1 MRPGGGG
8 DGTFDHGMGVR
19 VRVVR
24 CALGARLLEYDQ
36 SLAHLGH
43 CRRSAPTGSCD
54 RKKEVGESSR
64 SPREPRGSLLCDRGS
79 GLAIVGGAA
88 QRALQRVEFGG
99 TTHEYLGWE

>member
-24 CALGARLLEYDQ
+24 CALGPRLLEYDQ

-43 CRRSAPTGSCD
+43 CRRSAPAGSCD
-54 RKKEVGESSR
+54 RKKEVGESVPFGR
-64 SPREPRGSLLCDRGS
+64 MGTAEDLCGI
-79 GLAIVGGAA
+79 AIFVATDEAGYIISQTYNVDGG
-88 QRALQRVEFGG
+88 Q
-99 TTHEYLGWE
+99 WMS

>member
-54 RKKEVGESSR
+54 RKKEVG
-64 SPREPRGSLLCDRGS
+64 D
-79 GLAIVGGAA
+79 GLDKSYKMPPPGKYAIF
-88 QRALQRVEFGG
+88 LKSEN
-99 TTHEYLGWE
+99 

>member
-88 QRALQRVEFGG
+88 QRALQRV
-99 TTHEYLGWE
+99 L